1 MNKVLVGAASGSST
15 TAVGAVVMA
24 GVVASLQVGKVAIA
38 VPQLSTD
45 FGLDLTMVG
54 WLMAVF
60 SLLGVV
66 GAIPVGAWIARA
78 GGRRLLFAGLL
89 AIAVGS
95 AIGATA
101 HGMAALLLGRV
112 IEGAGFVLIT
122 IAGPAVLERIA
133 PPGHKD
139 LAFAVWSCFMPAG
152 MAIALFLGAVLDGW
166 RGFWLGNAVLAGV
179 LALLVLQAVA
189 RDPRQE
195 NEAAAASW
203 RGMGRDLG
211 ETARAGA
218 PTLLAASFAIYSLQF
233 FALFSFLP
241 VLLIERMGVSV
252 GTAGLLS
259 AAACCVNVVGNL
271 AAGVL
276 LQRGVPRWLL
286 MAAAST
292 VMGIAA
298 LGIFLPLLGEAPVF
312 VLCMVFS
319 GVGGLLPATVIG
331 TAALAAPGPRLVP
344 MAMGLLMLGSNFGQ
358 MVGPL
363 VVGGAVDA
371 LGWSAAAT
379 IVAIAG
385 GVGVLLA
392 FSLRS
397 RLRHMP

>member
-1 MNKVLVGAASGSST
+1 
-15 TAVGAVVMA
+15 
-24 GVVASLQVGKVAIA
+24 
-38 VPQLSTD
+38 
-45 FGLDLTMVG
+45 
-54 WLMAVF
+54 
-60 SLLGVV
+60 
-66 GAIPVGAWIARA
+66 
-78 GGRRLLFAGLL
+78 
-89 AIAVGS
+89 
-95 AIGATA
+95 
-101 HGMAALLLGRV
+101 
-112 IEGAGFVLIT
+112 
-122 IAGPAVLERIA
+122 
-133 PPGHKD
+133 
-139 LAFAVWSCFMPAG
+139 MPAG